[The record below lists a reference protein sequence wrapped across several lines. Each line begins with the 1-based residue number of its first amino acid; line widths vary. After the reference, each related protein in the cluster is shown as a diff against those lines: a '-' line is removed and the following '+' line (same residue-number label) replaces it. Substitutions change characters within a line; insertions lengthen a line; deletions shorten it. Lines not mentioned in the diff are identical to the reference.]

1 MKNWKTTAAGV
12 ALAALSFA
20 TYMGWLN
27 GGQAQLITTVLTA
40 VGLVVAKDSNVS
52 GKGW

>member
-12 ALAALSFA
+12 ALAAISFA
-20 TYMGWLN
+20 TYMGWLTPEH
-27 GGQAQLITTVLTA
+27 AQIVTTVLAALGFA
-40 VGLVVAKDSNVS
+40 VSKDANVS